1 MKTLQRAFAPEEH
14 SDGNKPKEVEREIIV
29 RLIDISELDKAEKSE
44 FHEQWEIKVPQTEN
58 NVTSVR
64 SRIRKTTVSL
74 TEAPVYV
81 HTTKTKS
88 ESQSYNDEVSIPTT
102 EPHFKQYQAGA
113 ETGMIKERFFFP
125 VNTEQESSGLIWE
138 LDMYPIDPDNPFER
152 KYKQWARLEIENV
165 EEGMALPDLPIAV
178 DEVII
183 IGPDNTP
190 EEKEKIDFIFKNE
203 FLYPNRFKTK

>member
-1 MKTLQRAFAPEEH
+1 
-14 SDGNKPKEVEREIIV
+14 
-29 RLIDISELDKAEKSE
+29 
-44 FHEQWEIKVPQTEN
+44 
-58 NVTSVR
+58 
-64 SRIRKTTVSL
+64 
-74 TEAPVYV
+74 
-81 HTTKTKS
+81 
-88 ESQSYNDEVSIPTT
+88 
-102 EPHFKQYQAGA
+102 
-113 ETGMIKERFFFP
+113 MIKERFFFP